1 MLKQA
6 FPPIANQHSKILLL
20 GTMPGE
26 QSLKLQQYYGH
37 KGNQFWKIIFALFN
51 EPLVHDYETKKA
63 LLLSKGI
70 AVWDV
75 LQYCER
81 EGSAD
86 SKIQKEVPNDFAS
99 FYSKHPQV
107 KQVFFTSTKAMDY
120 YDTYVKREPGY
131 NYHLL
136 PSTSSA
142 NTWKTVD
149 EKLNEW
155 KIILKYL

>member
-1 MLKQA
+1 MLKKA

-51 EPLVHDYETKKA
+51 KPLVHDYEVKKA
-63 LLLSKGI
+63 LLLSKCI

-75 LQYCER
+75 LQHCER
-81 EGSAD
+81 KGSAD
-86 SKIQKEVPNDFAS
+86 SNIQKEMPNDFAT
-99 FYSKHPQV
+99 FYKQHPQV
-107 KQVFFTSTKAMDY
+107 KQVFFTSTKARDY
-120 YDTYVKREPGY
+120 YDKYVNRTPTY

-142 NTWKTVD
+142 NTWKTFE

-155 KIILKYL
+155 KLILKYL

>member
-1 MLKQA
+1 MHYKTNPNQTMLKQA

-26 QSLKLQQYYGH
+26 QSLKLQQYYGY

-51 EPLVHDYETKKA
+51 QPLVHDYETKKE

-81 EGSAD
+81 KGSAD
-86 SKIQKEVPNDFAS
+86 SNIQKEIPNNFAA
-99 FYSKHPQV
+99 FYNQHPQV
-107 KQVFFTSTKAMDY
+107 KQVFFTSTKARDY
-120 YDTYVKREPGY
+120 YDTYVKRKPAY
-131 NYHLL
+131 I
-136 PSTSSA
+136 S
-142 NTWKTVD
+142 
-149 EKLNEW
+149 
-155 KIILKYL
+155 IIYCPLTAVPIHGKPLMKN